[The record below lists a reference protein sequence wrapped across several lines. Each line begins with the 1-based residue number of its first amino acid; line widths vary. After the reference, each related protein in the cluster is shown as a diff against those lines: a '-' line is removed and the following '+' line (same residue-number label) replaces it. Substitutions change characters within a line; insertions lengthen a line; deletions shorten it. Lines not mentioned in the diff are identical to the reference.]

1 MANYL
6 TELFTDLGYENVSVT
21 PEEAL
26 SAIQL
31 MDRNGDNK
39 LTKMELFLG
48 IQSLKTS
55 QLTDF
60 GDVKIFFMG
69 QQFGSN
75 NNNNNNKPPITT
87 LNNQNNNNGNFNG
100 NNNNNQNPWNQNGN
114 NWNNNN
120 INRP

>member
-75 NNNNNNKPPITT
+75 NNNNKPPITT
-87 LNNQNNNNGNFNG
+87 LNHQNNNNGNFNG